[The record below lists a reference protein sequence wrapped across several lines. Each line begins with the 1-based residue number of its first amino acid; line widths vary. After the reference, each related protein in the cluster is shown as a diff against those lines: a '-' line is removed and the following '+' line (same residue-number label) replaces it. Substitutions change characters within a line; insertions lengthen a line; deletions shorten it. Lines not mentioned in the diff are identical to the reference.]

1 MMVQIADAQAFL
13 RSKGCA
19 HCDLKPEN
27 ILSSND
33 KIPRLA
39 DYNAARALVS
49 VIRSGLSWTPGYAA
63 PEQLGGEMPF
73 ENLDF
78 WAFGLVL
85 YEASRGELLLPQ
97 DELRY
102 QEAVNTL
109 M

>member
-1 MMVQIADAQAFL
+1 MLPQ
-13 RSKGCA
+13 
-19 HCDLKPEN
+19 
-27 ILSSND
+27 SS
-33 KIPRLA
+33 
-39 DYNAARALVS
+39 
-49 VIRSGLSWTPGYAA
+49 W
-63 PEQLGGEMPF
+63 GGEMPF

-102 QEAVNTL
+102 QEAVNTP